1 MHWTLNPF
9 YLYLKV
15 LLIYAPVFIAALCEY
30 FFSLIPLLHIS
41 CSWLLLFVVGPWFH
55 LVKSKQVVG
64 SMACFNLLINQQK
77 PRCHVSNNSVFRL
90 VNVCIGAHYLL
101 FRLFL
106 TIFLASLAVSR
117 LGRWRGVGA
126 VLRVGRRGS
135 TPSGLLR
142 WLRWLFAPLFV
153 FPFVMCMCSS
163 RALLFFRD
171 LSRVSWLI
179 HSDFGL
185 LMLLAS
191 GPWWSRWSGCR
202 RRPCSTMPHP
212 CSITL

>member
-15 LLIYAPVFIAALCEY
+15 LLIYAPVFIAVLCEY

-90 VNVCIGAHYLL
+90 VNVCIGDHYLL
-101 FRLFL
+101 FGLFL
-106 TIFLASLAVSR
+106 TIFLASLAVSW

-126 VLRVGRRGS
+126 VLRVGRRES

-142 WLRWLFAPLFV
+142 WLR
-153 FPFVMCMCSS
+153 
-163 RALLFFRD
+163 D
-171 LSRVSWLI
+171 LSRVFWLI

-191 GPWWSRWSGCR
+191 GPWCSRWLGFLFPR
-202 RRPCSTMPHP
+202 FACSWDS
-212 CSITL
+212 SILTTLPMVS